1 MDCSRKASL
10 LYDSARAHASVG
22 ARSGMCVDRTV
33 LFRSPDLTVDV
44 VVHANR
50 GPLAYL
56 HGQVVCEAAGEP
68 VCGASVRIDGDDR
81 PVTTDA
87 YGQFALSSL
96 SEQRCHTLRI
106 EFCGHEIACEIP
118 VPSPLAEC
126 RDVPRRRLHVRRE
139 RVS

>member
-1 MDCSRKASL
+1 MEPDREVAL
-10 LYDSARAHASVG
+10 LYDSARANARVG
-22 ARSGMCVDRTV
+22 ARSGICVDRTV

-50 GPLAYL
+50 EPLAYL

-68 VCGASVRIDGDDR
+68 VCGALVRIDGDDT

-106 EFCGHEIACEIP
+106 EFCGHETVCVIP
-118 VPSPLAEC
+118 TPEPLLES
-126 RDVPRRRLHVRRE
+126 RPDSRRRPLRRRP